1 MNKETQSIRQS
12 VFRPSLRKTVALSLL
27 IIGLSACQQGFL
39 DLKPLS
45 QPNVDNFYKTAND
58 FGNAVNGAY
67 DVLQSANQYGG
78 DFNTLLEARSD
89 NVLDNDPSS
98 NAGLRYNIDR
108 FIEPTTNS
116 LLRDTWGSLYTG
128 INRTNLIL
136 DKIDAA
142 AVAGVAFD
150 NTLKNRYKGEAQFIR
165 ALSYFN
171 LVRLWGKVPLVLK
184 AGSTTDSR
192 SYVRNEVAEVYA
204 AIEKDLTDAAA
215 NLPANYT
222 GADVGR
228 ATSGAAKGLLGKVLV
243 TEKKFSQAAT
253 VLREVISAGTYRLLP
268 NVADVFAVTNK
279 NNAEIVFAVKFKK
292 GVGGALP
299 EGHALWYGTNIGDN
313 IEASLRAAYPTGD
326 ARRALT
332 VQIPVPSNV
341 NVVPRKFYDE
351 FSAINDVGN
360 DFPVLRYADVLL
372 LYAEA
377 VNESAAQ
384 FSADALAAVNQ
395 VRSRAG
401 APVYTEAQLG
411 GMQATFR
418 EAIINERRLELAL
431 ENDRWFDL
439 VRTGK
444 AVDALKVTG
453 ITVPANRLIY
463 PIPQSEIDTY
473 NNPTT
478 FAQNPGY

>member
-1 MNKETQSIRQS
+1 MRTFFNYTATHASHRRTRLALFLS
-12 VFRPSLRKTVALSLL
+12 FTLSLVL
-27 IIGLSACQQGFL
+27 PSCQQGFL

-98 NAGLRYNIDR
+98 NAGLRYNLDR

-128 INRTNLIL
+128 INRSNLIL
-136 DKIDAA
+136 DKID
-142 AVAGVAFD
+142 GVTFD

-215 NLPANYT
+215 NLPASYT

-253 VLREVISAGTYRLLP
+253 VLREVTTAGTYRLLP
-268 NVADVFAVTNK
+268 NVADVFAVANK
-279 NNAEIVFAVKFKK
+279 NNAEILFAVKFKK

-351 FSAINDVGN
+351 FSAISDVGN

-372 LYAEA
+372 LFAEA
-377 VNESAAQ
+377 VAESNSL
-384 FSADALAAVNQ
+384 FSPDALAALNQ

-401 APVYTEAQLG
+401 APVYTQTQLAT
-411 GMQATFR
+411 QATFR

-444 AVDALKVTG
+444 AFDALKVTG

-463 PIPQSEIDTY
+463 PVPQSEIDTY

>member
-1 MNKETQSIRQS
+1 MNNNSFFRTVTRSAS
-12 VFRPSLRKTVALSLL
+12 VAAVAF
-27 IIGLSACQQGFL
+27 IGLTACQKDFL

-45 QPNVDNFYKTAND
+45 QPNVANFYQTAND

-116 LLRDTWGSLYTG
+116 VLRDTWGSLYTG
-128 INRTNLIL
+128 INRSNLIL
-136 DKIDAA
+136 DKIDA
-142 AVAGVAFD
+142 VTMD
-150 NTLKNRYKGEAQFIR
+150 NTLKARYKGEAQFIR

-171 LVRLWGKVPLVLK
+171 LVRLWGNVPLVLT
-184 AGSTTDSR
+184 AGTTADSR
-192 SYVRNEVAEVYA
+192 SYVRTDVAGVYA

-215 NLPANYT
+215 NLPASYT

-228 ATSGAAKGLLGKVLV
+228 ATSGAAKGLLGKVYV
-243 TEKKFSQAAT
+243 TQKKFSQAVP
-253 VLREVISAGTYRLLP
+253 VLRDVISAGTYRLLP
-268 NVADVFAVTNK
+268 NIADVFAVNNK

-299 EGHALWYGTNIGDN
+299 EGHSLWYGTNIGDN
-313 IEASLRAAYPTGD
+313 IEPSLRAAYPAGD
-326 ARRALT
+326 KRLPLT

-351 FSAINDVGN
+351 FSPTNDVGN

-377 VNESAAQ
+377 LSESAIQ
-384 FSADALAAVNQ
+384 FNADALTSLNQ
-395 VRSRAG
+395 VRARAG
-401 APVYTEAQLG
+401 VPLYTQAQLG
-411 GMQATFR
+411 TQAAFR
-418 EAIINERRLELAL
+418 DAVINERRLELAL

-453 ITVPANRLIY
+453 ITVPASRLVY

-478 FAQNPGY
+478 FPQNPGY

>member
-1 MNKETQSIRQS
+1 MKRSILLL
-12 VFRPSLRKTVALSLL
+12 VF
-27 IIGLSACQQGFL
+27 IGLTACQKNFL

-45 QPNVDNFYKTAND
+45 QPNVDNFYQTAND

-67 DVLQSANQYGG
+67 DVLQSASQYGG
-78 DFNTLLEARSD
+78 DFNTLIEARSD

-98 NAGLRYNIDR
+98 NAGLRYNLDR
-108 FIEPTTNS
+108 FIEPTTNTI
-116 LLRDTWGSLYTG
+116 LRDTWGSLYTG

-136 DKIDAA
+136 DKIDGAGLP
-142 AVAGVAFD
+142 AVTIDAP
-150 NTLKNRYKGEAQFIR
+150 LKARYKGEAQFIR

-171 LVRLWGKVPLVLK
+171 LVRLWGKVPLVLT
-184 AGSTTDSR
+184 AGTTTDAR

-204 AIEKDLTDAAA
+204 AIEKDLTDAGA
-215 NLPANYT
+215 NLPVSYT

-228 ATSGAAKGLLGKVLV
+228 ATAGAAKGLLGKVYV
-243 TEKKFSQAAT
+243 TQKKFTQA
-253 VLREVISAGTYRLLP
+253 VPLLRDVITANTYRLLP
-268 NVADVFAVTNK
+268 NIADVFAVANK

-292 GVGGALP
+292 GVGGALS

-313 IEASLRAAYPTGD
+313 IEPSLRAAYPVGD
-326 ARRALT
+326 KRLPLT

-351 FSAINDVGN
+351 FSATNDVGN

-377 VNESAAQ
+377 LNEVGYQ
-384 FSADALAAVNQ
+384 PTGDALLSLNQ
-395 VRSRAG
+395 VRTRAG
-401 APVYTEAQLG
+401 APVYTAAQLAT
-411 GMQATFR
+411 QAAFR
-418 EAIINERRLELAL
+418 DAVINERRLELAL

-439 VRTGK
+439 VRTGR
-444 AVDALKVTG
+444 AVDALKATG
-453 ITVPANRLIY
+453 ITVPASRTVY
-463 PIPQSEIDTY
+463 PIPQAEIDTY

>member
-1 MNKETQSIRQS
+1 MQS
-12 VFRPSLRKTVALSLL
+12 KTLFAATRLARYIGPAFALS
-27 IIGLSACQQGFL
+27 IILSACQKDFL

-45 QPNVDNFYKTAND
+45 QPNVDNFYRTAND
-58 FGNAVNGAY
+58 FNNAVNGAY

-108 FIEPTTNS
+108 FIEPTTNTI
-116 LLRDTWGSLYTG
+116 LRDTWGSLYTG

-136 DKIDAA
+136 DNIDAVTIDA
-142 AVAGVAFD
+142 P
-150 NTLKNRYKGEAQFIR
+150 LKARYKGEAQFIR

-184 AGSTTDSR
+184 AGTTTDAR
-192 SYVRNEVAEVYA
+192 SYTRNEITDIYA

-215 NLPANYT
+215 NLPASYT
-222 GADVGR
+222 GTDIGR
-228 ATSGAAKGLLGKVLV
+228 ATSGAAKGLLGKVYV
-243 TEKKFSQAAT
+243 TQKKYAQAVP
-253 VLREVISAGTYRLLP
+253 VLRDVIAGNAYRLLP
-268 NVADVFAVTNK
+268 NVADVFVVSNK
-279 NNAEIVFAVKFKK
+279 NNAEIVFAVKFRK

-299 EGHALWYGTNIGDN
+299 EGHGLWYGTNIGDN
-313 IEASLRAAYPTGD
+313 IELSLRAAYPTGD
-326 ARRALT
+326 KRQPLT

-351 FSAINDVGN
+351 FSATNDVGN

-377 VNESAAQ
+377 LNETGYLATG
-384 FSADALAAVNQ
+384 DAFTYLNQ

-401 APVYTEAQLG
+401 APVYTAAQLTT
-411 GMQATFR
+411 QAAFR
-418 EAIINERRLELAL
+418 DAVIGERRLELAL

-439 VRTGK
+439 VRTGT
-444 AVDALKVTG
+444 AVTALQATK
-453 ITVPANRLIY
+453 ITIPANRLVY
-463 PIPQSEIDTY
+463 PIPQAEIDTY
-473 NNPTT
+473 NNPAT

>member
-1 MNKETQSIRQS
+1 MNTNSRFQTTTRSIA
-12 VFRPSLRKTVALSLL
+12 VAALL
-27 IIGLSACQQGFL
+27 VTGLAACQKGFL

-45 QPNVDNFYKTAND
+45 QPNVDNFYQTAND

-67 DVLQSANQYGG
+67 DVLQTASQYGG

-116 LLRDTWGSLYTG
+116 ILRDTWGSLYTG
-128 INRTNLIL
+128 INRCNLIL
-136 DKIDAA
+136 DKIDA
-142 AVAGVAFD
+142 VTMD
-150 NTLKNRYKGEAQFIR
+150 NTLKARYKGEAQFIR

-171 LVRLWGKVPLVLK
+171 LVRLWGNVPLVLT
-184 AGSTTDSR
+184 AGTTTDAR
-192 SYVRNEVAEVYA
+192 SYTRNTVAEVYA

-215 NLPANYT
+215 NLPTSYT

-228 ATSGAAKGLLGKVLV
+228 ATSGAAKGLLGKVYV
-243 TEKKFSQAAT
+243 TEKKFSQAGP
-253 VLREVISAGTYRLLP
+253 VLRDVVATGTYQLLA

-279 NNAEIVFAVKFKK
+279 NNAEIVFAVKFRK

-299 EGHALWYGTNIGDN
+299 EGHGLWYGTNIGDN
-313 IEASLRAAYPTGD
+313 IEPSLRAAYPTGD
-326 ARRALT
+326 KRLPLT
-332 VQIPVPSNV
+332 VQIPVPNNV
-341 NVVPRKFYDE
+341 NVVPRKFYDV
-351 FSAINDVGN
+351 FSSTNDVGN
-360 DFPVLRYADVLL
+360 DFPVLRFADVLL

-377 VNESAAQ
+377 LNEVGYEANGL
-384 FSADALAAVNQ
+384 ALQSLNQ

-401 APVYTEAQLG
+401 APVYTAGQLPT
-411 GMQATFR
+411 QAAFR
-418 EAIINERRLELAL
+418 EAVLNERRLELAL

-444 AVDALKVTG
+444 AVDALKATG
-453 ITVPANRLIY
+453 ITVPANRLVY

-478 FAQNPGY
+478 FPQNPGY